1 MYCVMTS
8 CSPGYA
14 ERMETM
20 KGKSGW
26 GVGIGLSIL
35 SFIIGLAGIMMLFGV
50 GEGTNNAIKAFA
62 AVSLPFALFAAFFS
76 WLAPNA
82 RWAIAIVMVVPVTIL
97 GILGAWS
104 GSVIILGTLW
114 TILLTLLAAN
124 LGGWLRTRKAGG
136 TTPPPTD
143 PPAS

>member
-1 MYCVMTS
+1 MQ
-8 CSPGYA
+8 A
-14 ERMETM
+14 
-20 KGKSGW
+20 KSSI

-35 SFIIGLAGIMMLFGV
+35 SFVIGLAGIGILFGV
-50 GEGTNNAIKAFA
+50 GEGANNAIKAYA

-82 RWAIAIVMVVPVTIL
+82 RWGIAIAMVVPIAIL

-104 GSVIILGTLW
+104 GGVIILGTIW
-114 TILLTLLAAN
+114 TVLLTILAAN
-124 LGGWLRTRKAGG
+124 LGGWLRTRKAGK
-136 TTPPPTD
+136 TVPPEN